1 MSAIIQDTPGLEQGD
16 IDSYMEYGRVQG
28 LTGLLMAL
36 WGTFALFSLRSFFG
50 GAIIIAI
57 IEGITGVNIP
67 GWFPQQIYYIT
78 SMPVYHTRKYYKKG
92 GIISVKG
99 STRGFLSM
107 VGALGL
113 NWFIAFLPDYQ
124 LYQTLDFF
132 ADLLDE
138 LSLSDDDSD
147 TEAAMSWFYTN
158 SPLFGSWF
166 VGKIGLLGW

>member
-1 MSAIIQDTPGLEQGD
+1 MSAFVLDTPGLEQGD

-28 LTGLLMAL
+28 PTG
-36 WGTFALFSLRSFFG
+36 
-50 GAIIIAI
+50 
-57 IEGITGVNIP
+57 
-67 GWFPQQIYYIT
+67 
-78 SMPVYHTRKYYKKG
+78 
-92 GIISVKG
+92 
-99 STRGFLSM
+99 GFLSM

-138 LSLSDDDSD
+138 LSLSDDDPD